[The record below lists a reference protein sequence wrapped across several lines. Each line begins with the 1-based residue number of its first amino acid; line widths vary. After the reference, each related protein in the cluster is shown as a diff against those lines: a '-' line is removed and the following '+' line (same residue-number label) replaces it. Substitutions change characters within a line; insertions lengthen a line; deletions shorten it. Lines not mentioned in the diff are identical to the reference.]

1 MAKLNPTPCMGR
13 AINKRIPV
21 QYVMTL
27 LKLMLGIMIT
37 VLAVGCAENA
47 HERNNAGNEYMRNE
61 AYQEAVRAYQ
71 LAQVN
76 APDHA
81 IPYYNAGIALTFIQ
95 DLEAAALA
103 LEQAL
108 KTDDETLIKQ
118 AYYNLGNVYFMD
130 GRYFDAVDAF
140 QQVLL
145 RDPDDQDARY
155 NYELA
160 LLYAIPPTPSDQQQ
174 QTQPE
179 SDEVDPNTTPT
190 NQPNAM
196 TGPTPTPPRQDNP
209 PENSATPEGGNGD
222 FFHPTPS
229 TLVPQ
234 QSGQMTIEDA
244 ERLLDVIEQNQRS
257 LSEFL
262 NDGVTSGNP
271 DENDW

>member
-1 MAKLNPTPCMGR
+1 MRQL
-13 AINKRIPV
+13 
-21 QYVMTL
+21 TL
-27 LKLMLGIMIT
+27 WIIMI
-37 VLAVGCAENA
+37 VIVVGCAENA
-47 HERNNAGNEYMRNE
+47 HERNNAGNEYTRQE
-61 AYQEAVRAYQ
+61 AYAAAVRAYQ
-71 LAQVN
+71 LAQVSD
-76 APDHA
+76 PDQP
-81 IPYYNAGIALTFIQ
+81 IPYYNAGIALSFVGN
-95 DLEAAALA
+95 LESAAAA

-108 KTDDETLIKQ
+108 KTSDETLIKQ
-118 AYYNLGNVYFMD
+118 AYYNLGIVYFMD
-130 GRYFDAVDAF
+130 KRYFEAVDAF

-145 RDPDDQDARY
+145 RDPEDPDARY

-160 LLYAIPPTPSDQQQ
+160 LLYAIPPTPADQQQ
-174 QTQPE
+174 QTRPE

-209 PENSATPEGGNGD
+209 PEASATPEGGSGD
-222 FFHPTPS
+222 FFQPTPS

-244 ERLLDVIEQNQRS
+244 ARLLDVIEQNQRS

-262 NDGVTSGNP
+262 NDGVTSGDP